1 MTSRETHVGGSFGR
15 SQSTITGPCGVD
27 EEFLDGGGEEDVG
40 DDAWLKWEG
49 DGVVDDVAGR
59 IVGLDISTGAGAGN
73 IVFNIS
79 MEGDGDGDG
88 DGDSNGDD
96 GGDIDGSAD
105 GGEEGVALSR
115 LSIDVVICG
124 DGAKDFLL
132 WMVSLLFAG
141 IFHDVCGIVS
151 TSVRM

>member
-1 MTSRETHVGGSFGR
+1 M
-15 SQSTITGPCGVD
+15 
-27 EEFLDGGGEEDVG
+27 
-40 DDAWLKWEG
+40 KWEG

-79 MEGDGDGDG
+79 MEGDGDGDCDGDG

-124 DGAKDFLL
+124 DGAKDCLL